1 MMENEVKDLELE
13 EMEEVSG
20 GAKPYGNGKS
30 TLIQHTVVRGNTLS
44 GLANRYNTT
53 VKSIMKL
60 NPIIKNKSL
69 IVVGWV
75 LDIQCNDR

>member
-1 MMENEVKDLELE
+1 MDNEIRDLDLED
-13 EMEEVSG
+13 MEEVSG
-20 GAKPYGNGKS
+20 GAKPYGDGTRFYIK
-30 TLIQHTVVRGNTLS
+30 HTVVRGNTLS
-44 GLANRYNTT
+44 GLAGKYNTT

-75 LDIQCNDR
+75 LTIRCNDR